1 MDPRLLD
8 YYNRELQFVREMGA
22 EFASHYPRIAA
33 RLGMEGLDCADPYVE
48 RLLEGFA
55 FLAARVQL
63 KLDARH
69 PEFTQHLLEMVYP
82 HFLSPTPS
90 CAIVE
95 LSPDMKEGGVHT
107 GHLVK
112 RGTTLR
118 SLLTKGERTSC
129 EFRTAHDV
137 TLWPLTVIEAK
148 YLSGTGALS
157 TQGVAADGRARTAI
171 RLRLKA
177 AAGAKF
183 NALPIDSLTFY
194 LQGTP
199 DIAHRIFEQ
208 MTADCIG
215 AYVRSTK
222 PGSPVHLIPAKSIRA
237 MGLEDSE
244 ALLPVTARG
253 FQGYRLLQEYFSF
266 PERFRFFSLND
277 LASVVRACEG
287 DELEIYLAM
296 ERAQPRLEN
305 ALDASQ
311 FRLFCTPAINLFQ
324 RTIDRVH
331 VTPAETEYHLVPDRN
346 RPMDFEIHS
355 LSRVDGIGAGS
366 DVVASIVPF
375 YSVTH
380 GTTRQSAQA
389 FYTVRRQPRLLSTR
403 QQQQGARSA
412 YIGSECFLSIVDS
425 AQRPLTGEIRQLDAQ
440 AWCTNRDLP
449 VQLATGQ
456 GRTDFTVESAAP
468 VESVR
473 CLAGPSYPRQSPGFG
488 AIAWKLISHLSL
500 NYLSLVDREPASGAE
515 MLRDLLGLYADGN
528 DAAAVRQVEGVRSV
542 SYQPVV
548 RRVPIPGPISYGR
561 GLEIALTLDEAS
573 FEGAGIVTLGSVLER
588 FFARYVSL
596 NSFTQVRLQ
605 SAARGAV
612 KTWPVRVGC
621 RHLI

>member
-1 MDPRLLD
+1 
-8 YYNRELQFVREMGA
+8 
-22 EFASHYPRIAA
+22 
-33 RLGMEGLDCADPYVE
+33 
-48 RLLEGFA
+48 
-55 FLAARVQL
+55 
-63 KLDARH
+63 
-69 PEFTQHLLEMVYP
+69 
-82 HFLSPTPS
+82 
-90 CAIVE
+90 
-95 LSPDMKEGGVHT
+95 
-107 GHLVK
+107 
-112 RGTTLR
+112 
-118 SLLTKGERTSC
+118 
-129 EFRTAHDV
+129 V
-137 TLWPLTVIEAK
+137 TLWPLTVVEAK

-215 AYVRSTK
+215 AYVRSTR

-237 MGLEDSE
+237 VGLEDSE

-253 FQGYRLLQEYFSF
+253 FQGYRLLQEYFAF

-277 LASVVRACEG
+277 LAPVVRACEG

-331 VTPAETEYHLVPDRN
+331 VTAAETEYHLVPDRN

-375 YSVTH
+375 YSVNH
-380 GTTRQSAQA
+380 RTTRQSAQA
-389 FYTVRRQPRLLSTR
+389 FYTMRRQPRLLSTR
-403 QQQQGARSA
+403 QQQQGPRSG
-412 YIGSECFLSIVDS
+412 YIGSECFISIVDS

-449 VQLATGQ
+449 VQLSTGQ

-500 NYLSLVDREPASGAE
+500 NYLSLVDREPDGGAE
-515 MLRDLLGLYADGN
+515 MLRDLLALYADAN
-528 DAAAVRQVEGVRSV
+528 DAAAIRQVEGVRSV

-588 FFARYVSL
+588 FFARYVTL

-605 SAARGAV
+605 SAARGVV